1 MSKQCL
7 HMPQFLVV
15 QPAHLLQEANLCCFS
30 ALQTILA
37 FFSRI
42 TWEDTSLKPTS
53 AHVSPIILLVS
64 HTAKAFIS

>member
-7 HMPQFLVV
+7 HTPQFLVV

-42 TWEDTSLKPTS
+42 TWEDTSLKPTPL
-53 AHVSPIILLVS
+53 AACFPAPQASPW
-64 HTAKAFIS
+64 F